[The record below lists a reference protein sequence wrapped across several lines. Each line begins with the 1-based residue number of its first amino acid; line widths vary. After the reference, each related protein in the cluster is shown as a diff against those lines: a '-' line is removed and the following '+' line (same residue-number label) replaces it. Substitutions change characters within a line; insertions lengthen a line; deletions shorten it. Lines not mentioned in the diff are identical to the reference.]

1 MLFRA
6 ALRGASAAAAAAPC
20 ARRAVVGR
28 AHRFASTVTGTPST
42 PKAAPTTA
50 PTSEKVEVE
59 VEVEVVEKKKKT
71 TVAASSEAAPASAT
85 PNLAAQDKESDD
97 LLNNALLEALKE
109 IQLEAEPAAEPLTV
123 TGYDEPVFAA
133 LPATNPR
140 YPSPSSLPLPAP
152 KSPSPADQPT
162 SEEAYHATLIHGRSS
177 LPPVHHTPPYTLPVA
192 QLHFRSHS
200 PKLLDFF
207 VHFSLHAAASLG
219 IPVSKPAKLPTQ
231 RSMWTVPKSPF
242 VHKSSQENFERR
254 THKRCV
260 KAWDADPEVVERWVG
275 YLRRHAMGGVGV
287 RVVRWER
294 AALGVG
300 RD

>member
-1 MLFRA
+1 MYR
-6 ALRGASAAAAAAPC
+6 
-20 ARRAVVGR
+20 
-28 AHRFASTVTGTPST
+28 
-42 PKAAPTTA
+42 
-50 PTSEKVEVE
+50 
-59 VEVEVVEKKKKT
+59 
-71 TVAASSEAAPASAT
+71 
-85 PNLAAQDKESDD
+85 
-97 LLNNALLEALKE
+97 ALKE
-109 IQLEAEPAAEPLTV
+109 IQLEAEPTAEPLTV

-140 YPSPSSLPLPAP
+140 YPSPTSLPLPAP
-152 KSPSPADQPT
+152 SPSSPAPS
-162 SEEAYHATLIHGRSS
+162 SEEEYHATLIHGRSS

-254 THKRCV
+254 THKRVV

-300 RD
+300 RDGLAGVKERVGVEGRKVPGEEVRRLAERIVEVEGGKVKA